1 MMNDHIRSR
10 QLEQPFSFKHIK
22 PYPNN
27 RQEVKGPCVVMATP
41 GTLEGGLSGRLMAQW
56 CSSVRNGVILTGFL
70 PEGTPAKE
78 LTRKGKVCVYFSELK
93 KKKIVV
99 ILSNQSTIL
108 VLLYIIQDMM
118 FESDGV
124 RRERNCSVHEVMTQ
138 TSLIPPYAFLS

>member
-22 PYPNN
+22 PYPNS

-56 CSSVRNGVILTGFL
+56 CSSGRNGVILTGFL

-78 LTRKGKVCVYFSELK
+78 LTRKGKVCVCFSVLYFLFFIFYKSYSFFLF
-93 KKKIVV
+93 
-99 ILSNQSTIL
+99 ILLFWFCCIF
-108 VLLYIIQDMM
+108 YRI
-118 FESDGV
+118 
-124 RRERNCSVHEVMTQ
+124 
-138 TSLIPPYAFLS
+138 

>member
-22 PYPNN
+22 PYPNS

-56 CSSVRNGVILTGFL
+56 CSSGRNGVILTGFL

-78 LTRKGKVCVYFSELK
+78 LTRKGKVCVCFSVLYFYFLFFVNRIHSFYSFYYFGF
-93 KKKIVV
+93 VV
-99 ILSNQSTIL
+99 YSTGYD
-108 VLLYIIQDMM
+108 V
-118 FESDGV
+118 
-124 RRERNCSVHEVMTQ
+124 
-138 TSLIPPYAFLS
+138 